1 MEHPEGPKKKK
12 RVLWVLIGVL
22 AVLALLAAVYAY
34 LAFMPTGYGSMQEGV
49 GAANKRID
57 DKLAPQVKVTA
68 PAGISTQPPVT
79 YAISKD
85 GKREIRQ
92 RMDFFD
98 EFRSLDSYNA
108 FWSAVMMVERRQIG
122 SWDPTK
128 PCFYIPPYP
137 YQDGCNVIMVHQHIP
152 MATRPRTGRPV
163 WADLETSHT
172 NVLLTR
178 FEARFFSNTGTTGT
192 TARQDRVFLQYL
204 DRLEGFLLRDEWDIP
219 ASKMSLRRD
228 EGGLVFDRLA
238 LLAIARASLK
248 GDQACAM
255 NLLDRYLEA
264 LRVLHLRH
272 GDGDAAFRL
281 DGAAHVFF
289 GVAELPDFPAE
300 GWLRARRI
308 LDSMRLSEAEM
319 DGLRRVRCARYHDQ
333 LVEEA
338 SKINPVQNTWHFIFG
353 GKLESFVNEA
363 AMPIARK
370 KAEQIALDVYRRD
383 REALIADQTDW
394 ERIKGLMNAGKRNV
408 FGESPTPFLSE
419 LGNID
424 HIDTLNGQVDRA
436 VLWLEAARA
445 RHDRTTQAPVT
456 VLGSQQMEVVT
467 IPRFGCIQ
475 ISGRR
480 LDDPGQVARL
490 KPLVD
495 AVNRFSAQNWHREP
509 TTQEEIESVLKS
521 AGPGGWSAFVKWHE
535 PVPALVVW
543 NTRTVMRGNAWMN
556 PSRNDR
562 NKLHELIDVIEL
574 HAIAVNPPVIGEE
587 MRRILRDER

>member
-128 PCFYIPPYP
+128 PCLYIPSYP
-137 YQDGCNVIMVHQHIP
+137 YQDSCNVIMVHQHIP

-178 FEARFFSNTGTTGT
+178 FEARFFLNTGTTGT

-248 GDQACAM
+248 GDQARAM

-272 GDGDAAFRL
+272 EDGDMALRL
-281 DGAAHVFF
+281 DGATHVFF

-300 GWLRARRI
+300 GWQRARRI

-319 DGLRRVRCARYHDQ
+319 DGLRRVRCAWYHDR
-333 LVEEA
+333 LVEDA
-338 SKINPVQNTWHFIFG
+338 SKIEPVGNTWHFIFD
-353 GKLESFVNEA
+353 GKLEKRVNETL
-363 AMPIARK
+363 MPIARR
-370 KAEQIALDVYRRD
+370 KAEQIALSVYKRD
-383 REALIADQTDW
+383 RNALIEAW
-394 ERIKGLMNAGKRNV
+394 EEWARIHQMMNSRDS
-408 FGESPTPFLSE
+408 FSPYQNGFLSMLE
-419 LGNID
+419 NVNQVDI
-424 HIDTLNGQVDRA
+424 LNGQIDRA
-436 VLWLEAARA
+436 VLWLEAART
-445 RHDRTTQAPVT
+445 RHDRTAQAPLT
-456 VLGSQQMEVVT
+456 VLGAQQMEAVT

-490 KPLVD
+490 KPLLD
-495 AVNRFSAQNWHREP
+495 AVNRFRTQTRPRIFP
-509 TTQEEIESVLKS
+509 TTQEEIESVLKA
-521 AGPGGWSAFVKWHE
+521 AGPGDWSEFVKWHE
-535 PVPALVVW
+535 PVPVLVVW
-543 NTRTVMRGNAWMN
+543 NTRTVMRGNAWMAV
-556 PSRNDR
+556 SRNDR